1 MKKGFTLVELLAVIA
16 VLGIISSIAVVSYSK
31 VIKDNKVREC
41 KRKVAYIEQKAI
53 EYANENPK
61 AFYDISPTSGSNSE
75 ETTYDIT
82 FFYKPEKINFSNND
96 VMGICNLIAQKSA
109 YTWDNN
115 SKIHICECEE
125 FKNPIT
131 NEYLRIKI
139 VLSINKITGARS
151 AKAYNAAGGDVC

>member
-82 FFYKPEKINFSNND
+82 FFYNPVIKSSNND
-96 VMGICNLIAQKSA
+96 VMSICNLIAQKSA
-109 YTWDNN
+109 YTWDTK
-115 SKIHICECEE
+115 SQIHKCECEE

-131 NEYLRIKI
+131 NEYLRIRI

-151 AKAYNAAGGDVC
+151 AKAYNAVGGDVC